1 MPKHIRMKYGHP
13 IENKNSLNTYKR
25 IAKHIIKIVYSRSL
39 RSIDDKIRYNMGIVS
54 GRIYFRIKAKNS

>member
-1 MPKHIRMKYGHP
+1 MKYGHP

-25 IAKHIIKIVYSRSL
+25 TAKHIIKIVYSRSL
-39 RSIDDKIRYNMGIVS
+39 RSIDDKIIYNMGIVS